1 MRNRQRS
8 SCSLSRVRDNKA
20 ETSDDEWDIESDNPN
35 LDFYRTKHN
44 RPTELNTGFNK
55 NNGSLFEISPRS
67 QNGISTVTRRLE
79 DKPLQPKRNG
89 LMGLN
94 EMYDGIF
101 GNLVS
106 LTAQTTGCD
115 FLSLD
120 PVQREIQVREK
131 YWGDILERTVSF
143 HNIQASMKT
152 TFETDNVMLPRNNIS
167 STIGVIE
174 KKYSSSS
181 PFLASNTEI

>member
-1 MRNRQRS
+1 MRKRQRS
-8 SCSLSRVRDNKA
+8 SCSLSRAKDNKP
-20 ETSDDEWDIESDNPN
+20 ETSDDEWDNESVNPN
-35 LDFYRTKHN
+35 LDFIGTKYN
-44 RPTELNTGFNK
+44 YATET
-55 NNGSLFEISPRS
+55 NNDSLFEISSRS
-67 QNGISTVTRRLE
+67 FQNGISTITRQRLE
-79 DKPLQPKRNG
+79 DKNTQPKRNG

-94 EMYDGIF
+94 EMYGGIF

-152 TFETDNVMLPRNNIS
+152 NLDTDNVLLSSNNIS
-167 STIGVIE
+167 SSMGVIE
-174 KKYSSSS
+174 KKFFTSS
-181 PFLASNTEI
+181 PFLASNTIE